1 MRQII
6 LFVALLFGA
15 LSGRLHATEASTTL
29 DRMAWLAGTWQ
40 RTGLPVGQSG
50 YERWTRDGTR
60 GFTGVGVSKRG
71 DKTTFEEKLSIVI
84 KDGDVYYV
92 ADTPQN
98 PQPVHFKLTESS
110 DTGFVFEN
118 PAHDFPQKIA
128 YRRDGNKL
136 NARVSAGD
144 KAQDFEFER
153 DLAKP

>member
-6 LFVALLFGA
+6 LFVALLFGG
-15 LSGRLHATEASTTL
+15 LSGRLHATEASATL

-40 RTGLPVGQSG
+40 RTGLPAGESG
-50 YERWTRDGTR
+50 YERWTRDGTQ

-71 DKTTFEEKLSIVI
+71 DKTIFEEKLRIMA
-84 KDGDVYYV
+84 KDGDIYYV

-98 PQPVHFKLTESS
+98 PQPVHFKLTGFS

-128 YRRDGNKL
+128 YRREGNRL
-136 NARVSAGD
+136 HARVSAGD

-153 DLAKP
+153 KP